1 MRILVEPIPIPA
13 PSRSKFVP
21 TVVAIPTLKSASSI
35 VVELIKVS
43 VPSTYK
49 SPLILTTPVLS
60 PTAAGSIISSA
71 GPVIVLVLIPIPV
84 PTAPPICTVDVFLS
98 KVKLGDAPDTPS
110 SLKITSV
117 LLPAIGPMRP

>member
-13 PSRSKFVP
+13 PSRSKLVP

-49 SPLILTTPVLS
+49 SPLILTAPVLS
-60 PTAAGSIISSA
+60 PTPAGSIISSA
-71 GPVIVLVLIPIPV
+71 GPVMVFVLIPTPE
-84 PTAPPICTVDVFLS
+84 APPTCTVEVFLLN
-98 KVKLGDAPDTPS
+98 VKFADAPETPP
-110 SLKITSV
+110 SLKMT
-117 LLPAIGPMRP
+117 

>member
-1 MRILVEPIPIPA
+1 MFSEPIPIPA
-13 PSRSKFVP
+13 PSSKKLVP

-35 VVELIKVS
+35 VVELMTVS

-49 SPLILTTPVLS
+49 SPLILTIPVLS
-60 PTAAGSIISSA
+60 PTPAGSIINSE
-71 GPVIVLVLIPIPV
+71 GPVMVLVLIPIPE

-98 KVKLGDAPDTPS
+98 KVKLGDAPDTPL

-117 LLPAIGPMRP
+117 SEPAIGPMRP

>member
-1 MRILVEPIPIPA
+1 LRILVEPIPIPA
-13 PSRSKFVP
+13 PSRRIFVP

-35 VVELIKVS
+35 VVEFTINS

-71 GPVIVLVLIPIPV
+71 GPVMVFVLIPTPE
-84 PTAPPICTVDVFLS
+84 APPICTVEVFLS
-98 KVKLGDAPDTPS
+98 NVKFADAPDTPP

-117 LLPAIGPMRP
+117 LLPAIGPIRP